1 MSDDFFDTN
10 VLTCLL
16 SAGAKKADRAE
27 ALVRQGGAI
36 SVQVL
41 NQAAN
46 VARRKLAMDWR
57 DTRAF
62 LASLRG
68 LLTVAPLTAETHA
81 LGLDFAE
88 RHKLSITDAMIAAAA
103 TLAGCARLW
112 SQDMQD
118 GMKIGER
125 LRAADPFRRAE
136 GRSPCT
142 DFTLVP
148 SQYRYQSGH

>member
-1 MSDDFFDTN
+1 MDGDFFDTN
-10 VLTCLL
+10 VLLYL
-16 SAGAKKADRAE
+16 VSADAEKADRAE

-41 NQAAN
+41 NEAAN
-46 VARRKLAMDWR
+46 VARRRIAMDWR
-57 DTRAF
+57 ETRQF

-88 RHKLSITDAMIAAAA
+88 RYTLSIYDAMIAAAA

-118 GMKIGER
+118 GMRIGET
-125 LRAADPFRRAE
+125 LRVASPFK
-136 GRSPCT
+136 
-142 DFTLVP
+142 
-148 SQYRYQSGH
+148 

>member
-10 VLTCLL
+10 VLISLL
-16 SAGAKKADRAE
+16 SADAKKADRAE

-41 NQAAN
+41 NEAAN
-46 VARRKLAMDWR
+46 VARRKMAMDWR
-57 DTRAF
+57 ETRQF

-88 RHKLSITDAMIAAAA
+88 RYKLSIYDAMIAAAA

-118 GMKIGER
+118 AMKIGDK
-125 LRAADPFRRAE
+125 LRVANPFK
-136 GRSPCT
+136 
-142 DFTLVP
+142 
-148 SQYRYQSGH
+148 